1 LLPTLLGITLLIGI
15 SFWVWR
21 DAGERGMSRRWA
33 IGTGLLLI
41 VVLPLYLLV
50 RRPKLAAK
58 CTACGNDLTDPDLD
72 SVLLCEACRQAAA
85 TSESEENTGR
95 EGRIFG

>member
-1 LLPTLLGITLLIGI
+1 
-15 SFWVWR
+15 
-21 DAGERGMSRRWA
+21 M
-33 IGTGLLLI
+33 LI

-58 CTACGNDLTDPDLD
+58 CTACGNELTNPDLD
-72 SVLLCEACRQAAA
+72 SVLLCEVCRPAAA
-85 TSESEENTGR
+85 ISESEENAGR